1 MASDNHVVSYSMPP
15 CHVVAGPPTKKQC
28 QFFHRPCSFEGE
40 KRTLAKGKLRKQL
53 MVEAWHRSNIVLIF
67 SALWL
72 PPGVPADTWE
82 SLGRELCWDSQ
93 QPQRVQLKPVTS
105 KLAGSAQLSRFRQVW
120 PNNHQWDYRKSW
132 KQVLLSKATSFWYS
146 YYATNNQGSSLTPL
160 HFTYGQDLLF
170 WWID

>member
-1 MASDNHVVSYSMPP
+1 MLSHIPRPLAMWLLVLPLR
-15 CHVVAGPPTKKQC
+15 KC
-28 QFFHRPCSFEGE
+28 QFLPWPCSFEGE

-53 MVEAWHRSNIVLIF
+53 MVEACYRSDIVLNF

-72 PPGVPADTWE
+72 PPGVPAGTWESLGRE

-120 PNNHQWDYRKSW
+120 PNDHQWHYRKSW
-132 KQVLLSKATSFWYS
+132 GQVLLSKP
-146 YYATNNQGSSLTPL
+146 Q
-160 HFTYGQDLLF
+160 LL
-170 WWID
+170 IQLLCNK